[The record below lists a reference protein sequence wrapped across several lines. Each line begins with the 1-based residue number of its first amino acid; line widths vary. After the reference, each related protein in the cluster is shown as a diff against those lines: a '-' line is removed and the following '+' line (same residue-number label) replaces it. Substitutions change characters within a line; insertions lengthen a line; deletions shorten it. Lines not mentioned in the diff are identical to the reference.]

1 MILNIR
7 SSSRQVLALL
17 LAFSFGLLAA
27 RSQERPPTG
36 KSIDID
42 KALQGKVEQDR
53 AGSYY
58 HYSLAKWFEDKGDL
72 SRALSEM
79 QKAANLNESSSP
91 VRVELAKILAQAG
104 RPNEALEEAEEAT
117 RLDPKDPDPY
127 WLRATI
133 YSRGSGGVSSKD
145 PLAMKETLQKAV
157 RELEK
162 MQQVA
167 PDDARAYYALGNA
180 YFELGE
186 PEKAIQS
193 YEKLQTLVPNT
204 DAGYLSIAR
213 YYEKTGDYEKAVEYL
228 SKAVDG
234 QQDSVES
241 MMLLATLYSKL
252 KKDKEAIPLY
262 KKLLQLTGDNLSVKR
277 QLGASLV
284 DTGEFDE
291 AVAILEAVVEADP
304 QDKDSLVLLGRAQLG
319 ARQTTKAIES
329 FKSALDANPKSLE
342 AEFYLGTAYEQS
354 GNSAEA
360 VKVFARL
367 LEQTRSLS
375 GEYSEE
381 QKANRAVFQQHLAS
395 AYQDLGEHEKAISI
409 YEEMVKGETAPNP
422 RLVFL
427 LINAY
432 RVNRQLEKALI
443 LGKQHFDKNSSE
455 TPIALVYARTLA
467 DAGKTNQGAEILQ
480 KLIQADPSNL
490 DLYVNLSQIY
500 LQAKRYTDAEKIL
513 RRAQTLESLKE
524 PDGERL
530 KFQLAAVYERQKE
543 FDRAESLFMEV
554 IKSNPDNASALN
566 YIGYMLAD
574 RGVRLEEAV
583 EYVEKALALE
593 PNNGA
598 YLDSLGWA
606 FFKLNDIPQAEK
618 YLLKAVSIVKNDP
631 TIHEHLGDL
640 YYKTGDYDKAQEFW
654 TKSVSNATEPDEI
667 EKVQVKIEKL
677 KETLR
682 KQKRR

>member
-1 MILNIR
+1 MSLNIR
-7 SSSRQVLALL
+7 SSCRQLLALL

-27 RSQERPPTG
+27 RSQEKPPAG

-53 AGSYY
+53 ASSYY

-79 QKAANLNESSSP
+79 QKAAKLNETSSP

-104 RPNEALEEAEEAT
+104 RANEALEEAEEAT

-133 YSRGSGGVSSKD
+133 YSRGSGGGSSKD
-145 PLAMKETLQKAV
+145 PLAMKESLQKAV
-157 RELEK
+157 KELEK

-167 PDDARAYYALGNA
+167 PEDARAYYALGNA

-186 PEKAIQS
+186 PQKAIQS

-213 YYEKTGDYEKAVEYL
+213 YYEKTGDYEKAVE
-228 SKAVDG
+228 SI
-234 QQDSVES
+234 
-241 MMLLATLYSKL
+241 MLLATLYSKL

-284 DTGEFDE
+284 DTGDFDE

-319 ARQTTKAIES
+319 ARQTAKAIES
-329 FKSALDANPKSLE
+329 FKSALEANPKSFE

-354 GNSAEA
+354 GDSAEA
-360 VKVFARL
+360 VKIFARL

-395 AYQDLGEHEKAISI
+395 SYQDLGEHEKAISI
-409 YEEMVKGETAPNP
+409 YEEMVKAETEPNP

-432 RVNRQLEKALI
+432 RVNRQLEKALA

-467 DAGKTNQGAEILQ
+467 DAGKANQGVEILQ

-500 LQAKRYTDAEKIL
+500 LQAKRYMDAEKIL
-513 RRAQTLESLKE
+513 RRAQTLQSLKE

-606 FFKLNDIPQAEK
+606 FFKLNDLPQAEK

-654 TKSVSNATEPDEI
+654 TKSVSNGTEPDEI
-667 EKVQVKIEKL
+667 EKVREKIEKL